1 MLLNG
6 NEKKEGKGSLRKR
19 KCWAHRVQTKYSLVH
34 LICTAILCAYI
45 CGLLWTHSYYNL
57 QSTWIV
63 KFEQAKSFSFS
74 FPFFFNQR
82 YCNAFRFLFFKRKKK
97 GCCQFFFSIS
107 KAFGKQA
114 KKRLVLFYIRQRRP
128 SSTPAPAMFKR
139 QLRGRPDHDHHN
151 ALRISALV

>member
-45 CGLLWTHSYYNL
+45 CKYVDYCGPIHTTE
-57 QSTWIV
+57 STSWIV
-63 KFEQAKSFSFS
+63 KFEQAKSFSF
-74 FPFFFNQR
+74 PFFSLIRDIAMHFVS
-82 YCNAFRFLFFKRKKK
+82 CFLRERKKDVAS
-97 GCCQFFFSIS
+97 FFFSIS

-114 KKRLVLFYIRQRRP
+114 KKGWFFSILGKEGRLQHQHRQC
-128 SSTPAPAMFKR
+128 SKDNFEEDQTTTTTT
-139 QLRGRPDHDHHN
+139 N
-151 ALRISALV
+151 